1 MQDYAG
7 TSSTTETDAAL
18 IAAVA
23 AGDEAAMARLYDRF
37 SPLIQA
43 VAVRMLRD
51 RAVADELAEDVFVE
65 IWRRSGQY
73 DATRGSLAT
82 WIATIARSRGID
94 RIRARQRHGHVEL
107 GEDDRPEA
115 AYIAPASDP
124 AAGVVAGEDRVR
136 IARALRALGSEQR
149 EALELAYFDGLTQ
162 TEIAARL
169 SRPLGTVKTHM
180 RQGLIRLRDELRTQ
194 GGSGQ

>member
-1 MQDYAG
+1 MLDHLG
-7 TSSTTETDAAL
+7 TSGAVGTDSAL

-37 SPLIQA
+37 APLVQA

-51 RAVADELAEDVFVE
+51 RASADELAEDVFVE
-65 IWRRSGQY
+65 IWRRAPQF
-73 DATRGSLAT
+73 DPARGGLAT

-94 RIRARQRHGHVEL
+94 RIRARQRQGHVQL
-107 GEDDRPEA
+107 GDDDQPVGA
-115 AYIAPASDP
+115 ITAPSIDP
-124 AAGVVAGEDRVR
+124 AAGVIAGEDRSR
-136 IARALRALGSEQR
+136 IERALRRLGADQR
-149 EALELAYFDGLTQ
+149 EALELAYFHGLTQ

-194 GGSGQ
+194 GGNGQ